1 MDQSSR
7 YADLSLKE
15 EDLIAGGEHVLVA
28 YIMKPKAGFSGFLAT
43 AAHFAAESS
52 TGTNVS
58 VSTTDNFTRGVDAMV
73 YEIDEKKE
81 LMKIAYPV
89 DLFDRNIIDGRAM
102 ICSFLTLVIGNN
114 QGMGDVEYA
123 KIYDFWFPPKYL
135 RLFDGPSTTISD
147 LWRVL
152 GRPVVDGGFIVGT
165 IVKPKLGLR
174 PQPFARACYDFWL
187 GGDFIKNDE
196 PQGNQ
201 IFAPLKETIPLVADA
216 MRRAQDETGEAKLF
230 SANITADDH
239 YEMIARGEFI
249 LETFGEFADHVAFLV
264 DGYVTGPAAITT
276 ARRRFPN
283 QYLHYHRAGHGAVTS
298 PQTQRGYTAYVLSK
312 MARVQGASG
321 IHTGTMG
328 YGKMEGEKSD
338 TDMAYMI
345 MNDSADG
352 PYFHQEWQGMN
363 PTTPIISGGMNALRI
378 PGFFENIGT
387 SNMIMTAGG
396 GCYGHLDGAAAG
408 ARSMRQAEECWRKGI
423 DPIEYAQE
431 HKELARAFET
441 FQADADEI
449 YPGWRAKLGI
459 T

>member
-15 EDLIAGGEHVLVA
+15 KDLIAGGEHVLVA

-423 DPIEYAQE
+423 DPIEYAKE

-449 YPGWRAKLGI
+449 YPGWRAKLGVE
-459 T
+459 